1 MLFHS
6 KDRFSYRPEAS
17 LLTQGFYLLDF
28 YLLLH
33 EVIKIKYTT
42 DFIYSI
48 VVALMLRFIPF
59 TAQAG
64 FTGLEVST
72 FEFSDLDLD
81 LGQLLIDHPAATYIG
96 IAEGESMVD
105 AGIFSGDLLII
116 SRAEEVRNEDVIVAC
131 LNGVFVVKKVD
142 KKNNRL
148 LPAAK
153 GFMPYILQA
162 GDEFKIEGVVTKS
175 IRLHRAL
182 NFNL

>member
-1 MLFHS
+1 MLH
-6 KDRFSYRPEAS
+6 
-17 LLTQGFYLLDF
+17 LIITTQYN
-28 YLLLH
+28 
-33 EVIKIKYTT
+33 T
-42 DFIYSI
+42 DFIYST
-48 VVALMLRFIPF
+48 VVVLMLRFIPVA
-59 TAQAG
+59 AQAG
-64 FTGLEVST
+64 FTGIEVAT

-81 LGQLLIDHPAATYIG
+81 LGQLLIDRPAATYIG
-96 IAEGESMVD
+96 IAEGESMID

-153 GFMPYILQA
+153 GYMPHILQE
-162 GDEFKIEGVVTKS
+162 GDEFQIEGVVTKS
-175 IRLHRAL
+175 IRLHRPL